1 MRAWFDWLHMA
12 SFHESL
18 DKKWAPWEHS
28 AGQTFDAHHW
38 DKNEQDWAGKDTQR
52 LIDMDLEWSVRSWP
66 WHLWR
71 SSFQPPPARPKMTKK
86 REANFIKAYS
96 CLCQEVYKRFLRFIL
111 LSCTMNTFE
120 YEIRSSWVSCIFF
133 GGEPLEPTC
142 FRFAQGTVGSQ
153 PRLLPSRCPAKHRA
167 TRGVP
172 EHCQA
177 WYSEKGSEKQWRNQ
191 KK

>member
-1 MRAWFDWLHMA
+1 MPR
-12 SFHESL
+12 SL
-18 DKKWAPWEHS
+18 QKVFWGFYCYPA
-28 AGQTFDAHHW
+28 
-38 DKNEQDWAGKDTQR
+38 
-52 LIDMDLEWSVRSWP
+52 
-66 WHLWR
+66 LW
-71 SSFQPPPARPKMTKK
+71 
-86 REANFIKAYS
+86 I
-96 CLCQEVYKRFLRFIL
+96 I
-111 LSCTMNTFE
+111 MNTFE

-177 WYSEKGSEKQWRNQ
+177 WYSEKGSEKQRKNRNLWKSDLYRFIVIWEDSARVNLQ
-191 KK
+191 TCGSTQCPSNQLRLCWDFAPTLQLLHIFEL